1 MYCTGG
7 STLCKNAPW
16 PTPALPTVRSRA
28 NAMWI
33 YILKR
38 LLLMIPTLFGIVL
51 VTFIV
56 LQLVPGGPVERMIA
70 QLRAGTRGRESGA
83 ASLALHADQRARTAI
98 QQEQV
103 EYFQKLYG
111 FDKPVYVQFG
121 AWLVRLFTFDFGESY
136 YRHKK
141 VVDLVLEKLPVSIS
155 LGAWSFVL
163 TYLTC
168 IPLGIRKAVQH
179 GSRFDAITSMLIL
192 VGYSIPG
199 FVLGIFLIVLFG
211 GGSFWSVFPLRG
223 LTSDGFAAFSWWHKV
238 LDYLWHLVLPLTC
251 EVIGSFAVLTLLTKN
266 SFLDEIHRQYVHTAP
281 AGGLAQRRV
290 LFKHVFRNAIIPV
303 ILGFPGSFLALF
315 FAGSLLIETLFSLDG
330 LGLLSYEAI
339 ISRDY
344 PVVMAT
350 LFFFSLLALVGNLL
364 SDLSLMLAD
373 PRISFESAPR

>member
-1 MYCTGG
+1 
-7 STLCKNAPW
+7 
-16 PTPALPTVRSRA
+16 
-28 NAMWI
+28 
-33 YILKR
+33 
-38 LLLMIPTLFGIVL
+38 
-51 VTFIV
+51 
-56 LQLVPGGPVERMIA
+56 
-70 QLRAGTRGRESGA
+70 
-83 ASLALHADQRARTAI
+83 
-98 QQEQV
+98 
-103 EYFQKLYG
+103 
-111 FDKPVYVQFG
+111 
-121 AWLVRLFTFDFGESY
+121 VRLFTFDFGESY
-136 YRHKK
+136 YRHQK

-168 IPLGIRKAVQH
+168 IPLGIRKAVRH
-179 GSRFDAITSMLIL
+179 GSRFDAISSMLIL

-223 LTSDGFAAFSWWHKV
+223 LTSDGFSELLWWQKV
-238 LDYLWHLVLPLTC
+238 GDYLWHLVLPLTC
-251 EVIGSFAVLTLLTKN
+251 EVIGGFAVLTLLTKN
-266 SFLDEIHRQYVHTAP
+266 AFLEEIHRQYVQTAR
-281 AGGLAQRRV
+281 ARGLSQRRV
-290 LFKHVFRNAIIPV
+290 LFKHVFRNAIIPI

-315 FAGSLLIETLFSLDG
+315 FTGSLLIETLFSLDG

-364 SDLSLMLAD
+364 SDLSLILVD

>member
-1 MYCTGG
+1 M
-7 STLCKNAPW
+7 
-16 PTPALPTVRSRA
+16 
-28 NAMWI
+28 
-33 YILKR
+33 
-38 LLLMIPTLFGIVL
+38 
-51 VTFIV
+51 
-56 LQLVPGGPVERMIA
+56 
-70 QLRAGTRGRESGA
+70 
-83 ASLALHADQRARTAI
+83 
-98 QQEQV
+98 
-103 EYFQKLYG
+103 
-111 FDKPVYVQFG
+111 QFG
-121 AWLVRLFTFDFGESY
+121 TWLVRLFTFDFGESY

-141 VVDLVLEKLPVSIS
+141 VVDLVLEKLPVSVS
-155 LGAWSFVL
+155 LGLEFFL

-223 LTSDGFAAFSWWHKV
+223 LTSDGFTDFPWWHKV

-251 EVIGSFAVLTLLTKN
+251 EVIGSFAVLTLLTKIPSWMKSTGSTCRRHVPGGSHN
-266 SFLDEIHRQYVHTAP
+266 AACSSSTFFAMPSFRSSSASQAV
-281 AGGLAQRRV
+281 
-290 LFKHVFRNAIIPV
+290 
-303 ILGFPGSFLALF
+303 LALF
-315 FAGSLLIETLFSLDG
+315 FTGSLLIETLFSLDG
-330 LGLLSYEAI
+330 LGLLSYESI

-364 SDLSLMLAD
+364 SDLSLILAD

>member
-1 MYCTGG
+1 
-7 STLCKNAPW
+7 
-16 PTPALPTVRSRA
+16 
-28 NAMWI
+28 MWT

-56 LQLVPGGPVERMIA
+56 LQLVPGGPVERMMA

-83 ASLALHADQRARTAI
+83 ASLALHADQRARTEI

-111 FDKPVYVQFG
+111 FDKPVHVQFG
-121 AWLVRLFTFDFGESY
+121 TWLVRLFTFDFGESY

-141 VVDLVLEKLPVSIS
+141 VVDLVLEKLPVSVS

-192 VGYSIPG
+192 FGYSIPG

-211 GGSFWSVFPLRG
+211 GGSFWTVFPLRG
-223 LTSDGFAAFSWWHKV
+223 LTSDGFADFPWWQKV

-266 SFLDEIHRQYVHTAP
+266 SFLDEIHRQYVQTAR
-281 AGGLAQRRV
+281 ARGLSPRRV
-290 LFKHVFRNAIIPV
+290 LFKHVFRNAIIPI
-303 ILGFPGSFLALF
+303 ILGFPGSFLGLF
-315 FAGSLLIETLFSLDG
+315 FTGSLLIETLFSLDG
-330 LGLLSYEAI
+330 LGLLSYESI

-364 SDLSLMLAD
+364 SDLSLILAD